1 MKKEQGFTLIELVV
15 VIVILGILAVTAAPK
30 FMNLQGDARKASLEG
45 LKGSMEG
52 AAGIIYGKAAIAGIE
67 SQSLKASDAEVKENF
82 KVKVALTNGYP
93 AATKE
98 GIGAVVNGLVDATS
112 NDTGKGDWKIV
123 SGGDNTDAT
132 TAPIVYSFN
141 NKGGKPTC
149 AVEYTPSVSGAAPV
163 VKVNATEC

>member
-67 SQSLKASDAEVKENF
+67 SQSLSASAAKSNQNFNEN
-82 KVKVALTNGYP
+82 VALTNGYP

-98 GIGAVVNGLVDATS
+98 GIGAVVNGLAADGT
-112 NDTGKGDWKIV
+112 GDWKIV
-123 SGGDNTDAT
+123 SGSENTINT